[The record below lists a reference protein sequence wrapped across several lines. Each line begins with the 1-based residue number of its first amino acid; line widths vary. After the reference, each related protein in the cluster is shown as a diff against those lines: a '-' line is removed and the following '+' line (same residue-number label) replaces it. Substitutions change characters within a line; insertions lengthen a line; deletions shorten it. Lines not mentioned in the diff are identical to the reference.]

1 MSFFK
6 GKQQN
11 IKSFGKHELY
21 RETEGINFVQIRKE
35 IKGISWR
42 VSNRQTVRRT
52 QWPSA
57 LNVHRQKDLKTSAC
71 LPEQKTH
78 DILLFHSKEQIFH
91 GTDCLEETVSPSSEV
106 FRNKLDKYQSGLIS
120 AHLILPWMIGLIKWP
135 REVYRLLHFHDSLPS
150 DFS

>member
-6 GKQQN
+6 RKQQS

-21 RETEGINFVQIRKE
+21 RETEGINFVQISTE
-35 IKGISWR
+35 IKGIEWR
-42 VSNRQTVRRT
+42 VSNRQTDRRT

-57 LNVHRQKDLKTSAC
+57 LNVHKQENLKTSAC
-71 LPEQKTH
+71 LPEQKTQ
-78 DILLFHSKEQIFH
+78 DILSCSKEQTFH
-91 GTDCLEETVSPSSEV
+91 GTDCLEETASPSSEV

-120 AHLILPWMIGLIKWP
+120 AYLILPWMTGLIKWP
-135 REVYRLLHFHDSLPS
+135 PEVYLLLHFHDSLHS

>member
-6 GKQQN
+6 RKQQR

-21 RETEGINFVQIRKE
+21 KKTEGINFVQIRKE

-42 VSNRQTVRRT
+42 VSNRQTDRRT

-57 LNVHRQKDLKTSAC
+57 LNVHRQKDFKTSAC
-71 LPEQKTH
+71 LPEQETQ
-78 DILLFHSKEQIFH
+78 DILSCSKEQIFH
-91 GTDCLEETVSPSSEV
+91 GTDCLEETASPSSEV

-120 AHLILPWMIGLIKWP
+120 AYLILPWMTGLIKWP
-135 REVYRLLHFHDSLPS
+135 HEVYLPLHFHDSLHS
-150 DFS
+150 GFS

>member
-6 GKQQN
+6 GKQQS

-21 RETEGINFVQIRKE
+21 REAEGINFVRIRKE

-71 LPEQKTH
+71 LPEQKTQ
-78 DILLFHSKEQIFH
+78 DNLSCTKEQIFH

-120 AHLILPWMIGLIKWP
+120 AYLILPWMTGLIKWP
-135 REVYRLLHFHDSLPS
+135 LEVYLLLNFHDSLHS